1 MDFSLEIEKLLGDKT
16 LHQERIGLSGASVWI
31 CDDFVLKAEPESPE
45 SRNAAGM
52 MTWLEGKVSA
62 PRLLN
67 RVIQDG
73 MDYQLMSRLP
83 GTMACDPHWMRQPQ
97 LLAQKLAWALKELW
111 QTDITDCPCDQSLD
125 RKLQLAAGRVAAGSC
140 DLENTDLTTYG
151 PNGFDSPAQLL
162 CWLQEHRPEPDPV
175 LSHGDFCLPNILF
188 HDDSAGFID
197 LGRAGISDRYQ
208 DIALCWRSMRDNF
221 NGHYGPVYSG
231 FYPELLFEALD
242 MTPDWDRL
250 HYYCLLDE
258 LF

>member
-111 QTDITDCPCDQSLD
+111 
-125 RKLQLAAGRVAAGSC
+125 
-140 DLENTDLTTYG
+140 
-151 PNGFDSPAQLL
+151 
-162 CWLQEHRPEPDPV
+162 
-175 LSHGDFCLPNILF
+175 
-188 HDDSAGFID
+188 
-197 LGRAGISDRYQ
+197 
-208 DIALCWRSMRDNF
+208 
-221 NGHYGPVYSG
+221 
-231 FYPELLFEALD
+231 
-242 MTPDWDRL
+242 
-250 HYYCLLDE
+250 
-258 LF
+258 